1 MTATAVNTLCAD
13 RAALLDIGARLTGPQ
28 WAASSGCPGW
38 SVKDL
43 VSHLGA
49 LYWMTVNPAALPDT
63 TGLPTEQAQAALVAA
78 RREMPAAEVL
88 ADYESVSAR
97 AVGVLASLAP
107 LQDEVA
113 LGDLGRYP
121 ASLLPSAYSFD
132 HYTHIRADLFAP
144 RGPLPGPAPS
154 ASPARLGPVLDWI
167 EAALPQQNA
176 GRLGALPGSV
186 LITLD
191 GPGGRV
197 IRLGQGAPAAHISS
211 GPDAFVR
218 WVTQRGS
225 WAELGVRATGG
236 EAQLGVARALHV
248 F

>member
-1 MTATAVNTLCAD
+1 M
-13 RAALLDIGARLTGPQ
+13 
-28 WAASSGCPGW
+28 
-38 SVKDL
+38 
-43 VSHLGA
+43 
-49 LYWMTVNPAALPDT
+49 
-63 TGLPTEQAQAALVAA
+63 
-78 RREMPAAEVL
+78 
-88 ADYESVSAR
+88 
-97 AVGVLASLAP
+97 
-107 LQDEVA
+107 
-113 LGDLGRYP
+113 
-121 ASLLPSAYSFD
+121 
-132 HYTHIRADLFAP
+132 
-144 RGPLPGPAPS
+144 
-154 ASPARLGPVLDWI
+154 LDWI

-236 EAQLGVARALHV
+236 EAQLGRRPRAARVLSYLRVVPGWSAGADRPARPFRCSPPCPGPGTDRPGIRSLR
-248 F
+248 